1 MAASEPAPLSLP
13 FPAHE
18 ALTIIATSRQGIE
31 PLSLTRIVGA
41 FGAIALLAFFVH
53 RSHDPLR
60 TSLPF
65 GTSDL
70 STVEPALQRL
80 KAEDRALVEAYV
92 KRSHGDVLLP
102 SMADPDQPLTARNF
116 AEAIA
121 LEKAWDVKRDARD
134 AVAARQ
140 ASARDEAMAPLRAI
154 VEADVQRTEILS
166 PRQMVA
172 PVAPID
178 GIKSAL
184 PSDQATIFVVT
195 VSLHNLGSKAIV
207 AVQGALEARSR
218 DAIMPLDLC
227 WVDTGPHDRI
237 DPASRT
243 EIRCANPHQRVS
255 DEQRAFMDAPERFTV
270 VWNPKMLQLEDGTL
284 IRSGL

>member
-1 MAASEPAPLSLP
+1 M
-13 FPAHE
+13 
-18 ALTIIATSRQGIE
+18 
-31 PLSLTRIVGA
+31 
-41 FGAIALLAFFVH
+41 
-53 RSHDPLR
+53 
-60 TSLPF
+60 
-65 GTSDL
+65 
-70 STVEPALQRL
+70 EPALQRL

-134 AVAARQ
+134 AVAAEQ

-207 AVQGALEARSR
+207 AVEGALEARSR
-218 DAIMPLDLC
+218 DATMPLDLC

-255 DEQRAFMDAPERFTV
+255 DEQRAFMDTPERFTV
-270 VWNPKMLQLEDGTL
+270 VWNPKVLQLEDGTL